1 MEYKADVLI
10 LGGGISGLALA
21 ERLKDSGLTALV
33 LEKENEA
40 GGLSRTAKA
49 GAFLFD
55 LGGHRLYFSRP
66 EVKAWT
72 EKLLAGRTL
81 LRPKRSSAVFTGG
94 RLLNYPPTFLNGLLY
109 AAPVLFAKGR
119 RTRAALPPATLKDWL
134 ETRLGARVHDRYFRD
149 YTKKVWGLGTEELSP
164 LWAERRIGGG
174 FNFKSILVELF
185 GGRLSSKE
193 NAGTFLYPE
202 KGIGELPEALIKSAG
217 GALTLLTGAEPL
229 KFAFKDGLPK
239 ELAFRMNGELHKAGF
254 RLVVS
259 TIPLDSLP
267 GLLPENSVKNAG
279 GIKYRSLVILF
290 AALKRR
296 ARLAQ
301 HWVYFPDKDTAFSR
315 ACELANWSPLM
326 APGGWLPMTFEF
338 FCDKGDAI
346 WKMGKKELAALAF
359 SSPAMKKLA
368 GAFEPGELAVERL
381 PHAYPLLYAGSEAPL
396 AAAKAALA
404 GFDNLF
410 LCGRT
415 GSHSY
420 LDTEEC
426 LLDAW
431 AAAARVKKFL
441 NENPVRP

>member
-10 LGGGISGLALA
+10 LGGGITGLALA
-21 ERLKDSGLTALV
+21 ERLKDSRLKVLI
-33 LEKENEA
+33 LEKDGAA

-49 GAFLFD
+49 GEFLFD
-55 LGGHRLYFSRP
+55 LGGHRLYFSKP

-72 EKLLAGRTL
+72 ESLLKGRAL
-81 LRPKRSSAVFTGG
+81 LRPKRKSAIFTGG
-94 RLLNYPPTFLNGLLY
+94 HLLKYPPTFFNSLLY
-109 AAPVLFAKGR
+109 AAPVLLAKGR
-119 RTRAALPPATLKDWL
+119 SARTQSQQATLKDWL
-134 ETRLGARVHDRYFRD
+134 EARLGTRIHDRYFRD
-149 YTKKVWGLGTEELSP
+149 YTKKVWGLGTDELSP

-174 FNFKSILVELF
+174 FNLKSILVELF

-202 KGIGELPEALIKSAG
+202 KGIGELPETLIESAG
-217 GALTLLTGAEPL
+217 PSLTLLTGAEPL
-229 KFAFKDGLPK
+229 KLTFKDGRP
-239 ELAFRMNGELHKAGF
+239 ESLAFRMGGELHKAQF
-254 RLVVS
+254 RLTAS
-259 TIPLDSLP
+259 TIPLNSLFE
-267 GLLPENSVKNAG
+267 LFPENTVKRTG
-279 GIKYRSLVILF
+279 GIKYRSLVVLF

-296 ARLAQ
+296 VRLAQ
-301 HWVYFPDKDTAFSR
+301 HWIYFPDKDTDFSR

-338 FCDKGDAI
+338 FCDKNDAV
-346 WKMGKKELAALAF
+346 WNMGKEELAALAF
-359 SSPAMKKLA
+359 SSPAMRKLA

-396 AAAKAALA
+396 AEAKAALA
-404 GFDNLF
+404 GIENLV

-420 LDTEEC
+420 MDTEEC

-431 AAAARVKKFL
+431 AAAAHAENFL
-441 NENPVRP
+441 NANTVRP

>member
-21 ERLKDSGLTALV
+21 ERLKDSGLKVLV
-33 LEKENEA
+33 LEKHSAA

-49 GAFLFD
+49 GEFLFD
-55 LGGHRLYFSRP
+55 LGGHRLYFSKP
-66 EVKAWT
+66 EVRAWT
-72 EKLLAGRTL
+72 ENLLKGRAL
-81 LRPKRSSAVFTGG
+81 LHPKRSSAVFTGG
-94 RLLNYPPTFLNGLLY
+94 RLLKYPPTFFNGLLY
-109 AAPVLFAKGR
+109 AAPVLFSKGR
-119 RTRAALPPATLKDWL
+119 KAGAGRQPATLKDWL
-134 ETRLGARVHDRYFRD
+134 EARLGTRVHDRYFRD
-149 YTKKVWGLGTEELSP
+149 YTKKVWGLGTDELSP

-174 FNFKSILVELF
+174 FNLRSILAELF

-202 KGIGELPEALIKSAG
+202 KGIGELPEALIESAG
-217 GALTLLTGAEPL
+217 PSLTLLTGAEPL
-229 KFAFKDGLPK
+229 EFTFKGGRPA
-239 ELAFRMNGELHKAGF
+239 ELGFTMNGENHKAAF
-254 RLVVS
+254 RSVVS
-259 TIPLDSLP
+259 TIPLNSLAR
-267 GLLPENSVKNAG
+267 LFPENAVKRAA

-296 ARLAQ
+296 KRLAQ
-301 HWVYFPDKDTAFSR
+301 HWIYFPDKDAAFSR
-315 ACELANWSPLM
+315 ACELANWSPRL
-326 APGGWLPMTFEF
+326 APGGWLPLTFEF
-338 FCDKGDAI
+338 FCDEGDAV
-346 WKMGKKELAALAF
+346 WNQGKKELAELAF

-396 AAAKAALA
+396 AAAKAALS
-404 GFDNLF
+404 GFNNLI

-420 LDTEEC
+420 MDTEEC

-431 AAAARVKKFL
+431 DAAARTEKFL